1 MVPNKMKPFTLEFLP
16 LLLFLNFLPLLV
28 VRSRAYFFDF
38 IVIQLGRCL
47 NETNCY
53 IYNIWKRDKK
63 SQKLEKIVWS
73 ILVPEDRKYI
83 ISPLIFRTV

>member
-63 SQKLEKIVWS
+63 VKNL
-73 ILVPEDRKYI
+73 RKSFGVFSFPKTENI
-83 ISPLIFRTV
+83 